1 MVTAKLTPDVDLAN
15 DTWRRMTEL
24 FLSRKHQVMETAAAH
39 NLNPGAMNALEGI
52 QPGFVRQPA
61 TGRSFAVSA
70 LGIAVV
76 LLAAGGVVFAS
87 TAPDGIEQLAM
98 QAGLRKPLAGYGGGA
113 GVAGVALL
121 YLVCL
126 AAGRVLRKRSA

>member
-1 MVTAKLTPDVDLAN
+1 M
-15 DTWRRMTEL
+15 
-24 FLSRKHQVMETAAAH
+24 
-39 NLNPGAMNALEGI
+39 
-52 QPGFVRQPA
+52 
-61 TGRSFAVSA
+61 SA
-70 LGIAVV
+70 LGIAAV

-126 AAGRVLRKRSA
+126 GAGRVVRKRSEHVSEGPCAMRSSRNGAAAPVPCTV